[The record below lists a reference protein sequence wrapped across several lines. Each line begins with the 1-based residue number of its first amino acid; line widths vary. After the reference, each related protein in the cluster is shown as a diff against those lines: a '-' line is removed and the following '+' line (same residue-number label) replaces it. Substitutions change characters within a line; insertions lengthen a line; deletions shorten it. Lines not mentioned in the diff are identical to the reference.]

1 MGIERL
7 ESRLW
12 FLIFNAKKVKKRG
25 CTSDELF
32 IKVSCVLKIDE
43 DIRYQGNFD
52 LLNKLKFVQIFAISP
67 SI

>member
-1 MGIERL
+1 MNGK
-7 ESRLW
+7 ES
-12 FLIFNAKKVKKRG
+12 KKKRG

-67 SI
+67 SILKIQKW